1 MVEGGRRYLLMSL
14 PQDLKQLADTL
25 HAITRRMELLL
36 ELLYFLRWWESR
48 PSIHVFYSGRIVPTL
63 A

>member
-1 MVEGGRRYLLMSL
+1 MSL

>member
-36 ELLYFLRWWESR
+36 ELLYFLRW
-48 PSIHVFYSGRIVPTL
+48 
-63 A
+63 